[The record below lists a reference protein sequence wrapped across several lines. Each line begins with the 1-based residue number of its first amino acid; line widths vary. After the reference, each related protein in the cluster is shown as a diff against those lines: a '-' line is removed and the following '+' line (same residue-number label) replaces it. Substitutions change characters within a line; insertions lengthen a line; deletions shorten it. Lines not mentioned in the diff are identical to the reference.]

1 MKWFDYP
8 HISIIL
14 TEVSLCPWSI
24 YPLLSSHQRRFMK
37 KRGLL
42 KFCKIRRKTPVPVS
56 EKETQIF
63 PWEFCEISKN
73 IFFTEHL
80 WTTASIYF
88 NLKSKYFLKTSL
100 VKCQQCLS
108 HFTSVAFHIETCHL
122 ICTANRIAGFYMECN
137 TGPNQIY
144 VGIAC

>member
-56 EKETQIF
+56 AFKWLLETLLLAIKMCTGFTTDIIEVNTIVCSVTSEPTQRSSRRVSSFKDSLVLLTTEWNNMCIQNQ
-63 PWEFCEISKN
+63 PSQKSEIE
-73 IFFTEHL
+73 FFTEIH
-80 WTTASIYF
+80 
-88 NLKSKYFLKTSL
+88 
-100 VKCQQCLS
+100 
-108 HFTSVAFHIETCHL
+108 
-122 ICTANRIAGFYMECN
+122 
-137 TGPNQIY
+137 
-144 VGIAC
+144 